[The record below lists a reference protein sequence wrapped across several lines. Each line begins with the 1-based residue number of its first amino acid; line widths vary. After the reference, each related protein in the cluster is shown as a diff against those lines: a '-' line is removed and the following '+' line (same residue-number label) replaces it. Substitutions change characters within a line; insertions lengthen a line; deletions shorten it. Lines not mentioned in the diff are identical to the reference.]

1 MLTSEKQEFM
11 PSTALK
17 PKRSKAKRSS
27 SRHTSSRPKAKTKHS
42 KKDLSETYN
51 EFKQFEGQQY
61 TGMKVGRSH
70 KWYYDKGDWRE
81 TKITPDLW
89 QISYAVK
96 KRRAGKAPEGSGV
109 PEGTAYHWYILAH
122 QNVKKLNANDY
133 STSLS
138 GLKYK
143 LGHKRQ
149 RKMERHKQN
158 TTKAFNY
165 LSKRY
170 NCRVREGACGF

>member
-1 MLTSEKQEFM
+1 M

-143 LGHKRQ
+143 LGHKGRQ